1 MILIDLWRDVI
12 MCKPFVSLF
21 FAFIVVSTS
30 AFSATLSLEPTTQ
43 TINFSE
49 TTSVDLLISGL
60 GDFTSPS
67 LGAFDVDINFD
78 NTVISFSTATFGTFL
93 GTSIQGVD
101 TSTPGMVKLDE
112 VSLESV
118 PTLDGLQ
125 SDSFLLATLTFD
137 GTGAGTSQL
146 GFGAVVLSDAF
157 GNIIAD
163 PTLVPSSVT
172 VVPLSAAVWLFGSGM
187 LGLLGMARRKKV

>member
-1 MILIDLWRDVI
+1 

-49 TTSVDLLISGL
+49 TASVDLLISGL

-137 GTGAGTSQL
+137 GTSAGRSQL
-146 GFGAVVLSDAF
+146 EFGAVVLSDAF
-157 GNIIAD
+157 GSIIAD
-163 PTLVPSSVT
+163 PTLVPSSIT
-172 VVPLSAAVWLFGSGM
+172 VVPLPAAVWLFGSGM
-187 LGLLGMARRKKV
+187 LGLLSMARRKKV